1 MKIAPV
7 PLENGASVV
16 YVVSDPND
24 AEDCL
29 TRVHE
34 TLASMQNIGFPNF
47 SAISQ
52 PDDLEAIAQGN
63 AQPSDASGK
72 PMHTNRMNDISRE
85 ELDARLENQQ
95 LKVDARLKEF
105 EGRVT
110 DGLTQ
115 MNHSLQ
121 LLDKDLA
128 GVRGLKGTIIL
139 NSIISVIAIV
149 GIVIAVMSYGVANF
163 DSGRDTSAAIQE
175 MKQQSIETRQLLE
188 QIKAQQASQK

>member
-1 MKIAPV
+1 MINTNQNGTIEGLKDRFSKHTVFNTKPKI
-7 PLENGASVV
+7 S
-16 YVVSDPND
+16 
-24 AEDCL
+24 
-29 TRVHE
+29 
-34 TLASMQNIGFPNF
+34 
-47 SAISQ
+47 
-52 PDDLEAIAQGN
+52 PDHLIDDSKLPKGDTQ
-63 AQPSDASGK
+63 
-72 PMHTNRMNDISRE
+72 RMNDITRE

-105 EGRVT
+105 EGKVT

-139 NSIISVIAIV
+139 NSILSVIAIV

-163 DSGRDTSAAIQE
+163 DSGRDTSAAIQD
-175 MKQQSIETRQLLE
+175 MKQQSLETRALLE
-188 QIKAQQASQK
+188 QIKAHQASKQ